1 MITLEL
7 VTLSGI
13 KFSGEVHQVTVPTPD
28 GIIGIYPDHMPL
40 VSLASPGIISVRR
53 NKNDRDEAMEHF
65 ATNGGVIEIS
75 EHRIRLLVNEAD
87 ESAEVSEKEA
97 AAALTRAKELEKDAR
112 DQVSLDKA
120 RQLIQTSQARLKVAE
135 LKKRRKAR

>member
-7 VTLSGI
+7 VTLSGL
-13 KFSGEVHQVTVPTPD
+13 KFSGDVHQVNLPTPD

-40 VSLASPGIISVRR
+40 VSLAVPGVISIRR
-53 NKNDRDEAMEHF
+53 NKNDRDEAMEHY

-75 EHRIRLLVNEAD
+75 EHRVRVLVNEAD
-87 ESAEVSEKEA
+87 EPSEVSEQEA
-97 AAALTRAKELEKDAR
+97 AEALKRAKEMERSAR

-120 RQLIQTSQARLKVAE
+120 RQLVQTQQARLQIAE
-135 LKKRRKAR
+135 LRKRRRSH